1 MRSYWN
7 FQSYERV
14 YKGVNV
20 KKKKIN
26 ISLEK
31 MRLEDQQRRVIK
43 FNLLKSNR
51 QYRSILSQ

>member
-1 MRSYWN
+1 MRNYWN